1 MLFYVLLCYYS
12 NHKFYLNRKWLTVM
26 DNLESKEKYEY
37 QTVIY
42 PKVPIEMVLDK
53 QSLFKN
59 KLFTITKEFKIIHEL
74 HEMLGAL
81 DGYGKLTNSTFVS
94 NSDLISEYPYDIVDL
109 NVLSLMLSK
118 QHDFISD
125 VVMVAYQG
133 NYHVL
138 NNENC
143 NLFPILK
150 MFLSEK
156 EGYPSKPSCSF
167 MNPMQQSDKLTSPRL
182 LNLFKDVQS
191 NPHDGYGFNC
201 TIYQFN
207 DGWTDSEIEEYMIL
221 LKNMVVTEN
230 YITLSYS
237 FDLNNIKERDDLIQ
251 LVNMLCFLNQSNN
264 LDVKALLPK
273 NAIHLNII
281 NSDRWMN
288 DEEFNEKLYKP
299 LGKIKSN
306 SRKWLIS
313 MNLSDM
319 ENEKIKKLIT
329 DGVVALDFL
338 VLDKAE

>member
-1 MLFYVLLCYYS
+1 
-12 NHKFYLNRKWLTVM
+12 M
-26 DNLESKEKYEY
+26 DNLESKDKYEY
-37 QTVIY
+37 QTFIY

-59 KLFTITKEFKIIHEL
+59 KALTVTKEFKTIQTL

-81 DGYGKLTNSTFVS
+81 DGHGKLTNSNFVT
-94 NSDLISEYPYDIVDL
+94 NSGRISDYPYDIVDL
-109 NVLSLMLSK
+109 NVLSLMVSK
-118 QHDFISD
+118 QYDFIPD
-125 VVMVAYQG
+125 VVIAVHQG

-138 NNENC
+138 NNEKC

-150 MFLSEK
+150 MFLSGK
-156 EGYPSKPSCSF
+156 EDGLRQPSCSF

-182 LNLFKDVQS
+182 LNLCKDVLS

-207 DGWTDSEIEEYMIL
+207 DSWSDSEVEEYMIL
-221 LKNMVVTEN
+221 LKNMVVIEN
-230 YITLSYS
+230 HITLSYS

-264 LDVKALLPK
+264 PDVKALLPK

-288 DEEFNEKLYKP
+288 NDEFCETLYKP
-299 LGKIKSN
+299 LGKIQHY
-306 SRKWLIS
+306 SRKWMIS
-313 MNLSDM
+313 MYPSTM
-319 ENEKIKKLIT
+319 ENEKIKKIIA
-329 DGVVALDFL
+329 DSVVSQS
-338 VLDKAE
+338 

>member
-1 MLFYVLLCYYS
+1 
-12 NHKFYLNRKWLTVM
+12 M

-37 QTVIY
+37 QTFIY

-59 KLFTITKEFKIIHEL
+59 KALTITKEFKTIQTL

-81 DGYGKLTNSTFVS
+81 DGHGKLTNSNFVS
-94 NSDLISEYPYDIVDL
+94 HTNLISTYPYDIVDL
-109 NVLSLMLSK
+109 NVLSLMVSK
-118 QHDFISD
+118 QHDFIPN
-125 VVMVAYQG
+125 VVIAVHQG

-143 NLFPILK
+143 NLFPILQ
-150 MFLSEK
+150 MFLSGQED
-156 EGYPSKPSCSF
+156 GLRQPSCSF

-207 DGWTDSEIEEYMIL
+207 DSWTDSEIEEYMIL
-221 LKNMVVTEN
+221 LKNMVLTEN

-264 LDVKALLPK
+264 PDVKALLPK

-281 NSDRWMN
+281 NFDRWVN
-288 DEEFNEKLYKP
+288 DDEFSETLYKP
-299 LGKIKSN
+299 LGKIQHY
-306 SRKWLIS
+306 SRKWMIS
-313 MNLSDM
+313 IFPSTM
-319 ENEKIKKLIT
+319 ENEKIKQIIA
-329 DGVVALDFL
+329 DSVVIQS
-338 VLDKAE
+338 

>member
-1 MLFYVLLCYYS
+1 
-12 NHKFYLNRKWLTVM
+12 M
-26 DNLESKEKYEY
+26 DNLESKDKYDY

-59 KLFTITKEFKIIHEL
+59 KALTVTKEFKTIQTL

-81 DGYGKLTNSTFVS
+81 DGHGKLTNSNFVS
-94 NSDLISEYPYDIVDL
+94 NSGRISEYPYDIVDL
-109 NVLSLMLSK
+109 NVLSLMVSK
-118 QHDFISD
+118 QHDFIPD
-125 VVMVAYQG
+125 VVIAVHQG

-138 NNENC
+138 NNEKC

-156 EGYPSKPSCSF
+156 EDGLRQPSCSF

-182 LNLFKDVQS
+182 LNLCKDVQS

-207 DGWTDSEIEEYMIL
+207 DSWSDSEVEEYIIL
-221 LKNMVVTEN
+221 LKNMAVIEN
-230 YITLSYS
+230 HITLSYS
-237 FDLNNIKERDDLIQ
+237 FNLNNIQERDDVIQ

-264 LDVKALLPK
+264 PDVKALLPK

-288 DEEFNEKLYKP
+288 DDEFHETLYKP
-299 LGKIKSN
+299 LGKIQHYSH
-306 SRKWLIS
+306 KWMIS
-313 MNLSDM
+313 MYPSTM
-319 ENEKIKKLIT
+319 ENEKIKKIIA
-329 DGVVALDFL
+329 DC
-338 VLDKAE
+338 

>member
-1 MLFYVLLCYYS
+1 
-12 NHKFYLNRKWLTVM
+12 M

-37 QTVIY
+37 QTFIY

-59 KLFTITKEFKIIHEL
+59 KALTITKEFKPIQTL

-81 DGYGKLTNSTFVS
+81 DGHGKLTNSNFVS
-94 NSDLISEYPYDIVDL
+94 NSGLISGYPYDIVDL
-109 NVLSLMLSK
+109 NVLSLMVSK
-118 QHDFISD
+118 QHNFIPD
-125 VVMVAYQG
+125 VVIAVHQG

-138 NNENC
+138 NNEKC

-150 MFLSEK
+150 MFLSGE
-156 EGYPSKPSCSF
+156 EDGLRQPSCSF
-167 MNPMQQSDKLTSPRL
+167 MNPMQQSDKLISPRL

-264 LDVKALLPK
+264 PDVKALLPK

-281 NSDRWMN
+281 NFDRWVN
-288 DEEFNEKLYKP
+288 DDEFSETLYKP
-299 LGKIKSN
+299 LGKIQHY
-306 SRKWLIS
+306 SRKWMIS
-313 MNLSDM
+313 MYPSTM
-319 ENEKIKKLIT
+319 ENEKIKQIIA
-329 DGVVALDFL
+329 DSVVIQS
-338 VLDKAE
+338 

>member
-1 MLFYVLLCYYS
+1 
-12 NHKFYLNRKWLTVM
+12 M
-26 DNLESKEKYEY
+26 DNLESNNKYEY
-37 QTVIY
+37 QTIIY

-53 QSLFKN
+53 QSLFKK
-59 KLFTITKEFKIIHEL
+59 KLFTITKEFKTIHEL

-81 DGYGKLTNSTFVS
+81 DGHGKLTNSNFVS
-94 NSDLISEYPYDIVDL
+94 NSGLISGYPYDIVDL

-118 QHDFISD
+118 QNDFIPD
-125 VVMVAYQG
+125 VVMVVHQG

-138 NNENC
+138 NNEKC

-156 EGYPSKPSCSF
+156 EGYPRQPSCSL

-182 LNLFKDVQS
+182 LNLCKDVQA
-191 NPHDGYGFNC
+191 NPDDGYGFNC
-201 TIYQFN
+201 AIYQFN
-207 DGWTDSEIEEYMIL
+207 DSWTDSEIEEYMIL
-221 LKNMVVTEN
+221 LKNMVVMEN
-230 YITLSYS
+230 HITLSYS
-237 FDLNNIKERDDLIQ
+237 FDLNDIKDRDELIQ

-264 LDVKALLPK
+264 PDIKALLPK

-288 DEEFNEKLYKP
+288 DDEFRETLYKP
-299 LGKIKSN
+299 LGKIQHN
-306 SRKWLIS
+306 SRKWMIS

-319 ENEKIKKLIT
+319 ENEKIKKLIA

>member
-1 MLFYVLLCYYS
+1 
-12 NHKFYLNRKWLTVM
+12 M

-37 QTVIY
+37 QTFIY

-59 KLFTITKEFKIIHEL
+59 KALTITKEFKTIQTL

-81 DGYGKLTNSTFVS
+81 DGHGKLTNSNFVS
-94 NSDLISEYPYDIVDL
+94 HTNLISTYPYDIVDL
-109 NVLSLMLSK
+109 NVLSLMVSK
-118 QHDFISD
+118 QHDFIPN
-125 VVMVAYQG
+125 VVIAVHQG

-143 NLFPILK
+143 NLFPILQ
-150 MFLSEK
+150 MFLSGQED
-156 EGYPSKPSCSF
+156 GLRQPSCSF

-207 DGWTDSEIEEYMIL
+207 DSWTDSEIEEYMIL
-221 LKNMVVTEN
+221 LKNMVLTEN

-264 LDVKALLPK
+264 PDVKALLPK

-281 NSDRWMN
+281 NFDRWVN
-288 DEEFNEKLYKP
+288 DDEFSETLYKP
-299 LGKIKSN
+299 LGKIQHY
-306 SRKWLIS
+306 SRKWMIS
-313 MNLSDM
+313 IYPSTM
-319 ENEKIKKLIT
+319 ENEKIKQIIA
-329 DGVVALDFL
+329 DSVVIQS
-338 VLDKAE
+338 

>member
-1 MLFYVLLCYYS
+1 
-12 NHKFYLNRKWLTVM
+12 M

-37 QTVIY
+37 QTFIY

-59 KLFTITKEFKIIHEL
+59 KALTITKEFKTIQTL

-81 DGYGKLTNSTFVS
+81 DGHGKLTNSNFVS
-94 NSDLISEYPYDIVDL
+94 NSGLISGYPYDIVDL
-109 NVLSLMLSK
+109 NVLSLMVSK
-118 QHDFISD
+118 QHNFIPD
-125 VVMVAYQG
+125 VVIAVHQG

-138 NNENC
+138 NNEKC

-150 MFLSEK
+150 MFLSGE
-156 EGYPSKPSCSF
+156 EDGLRQPSCSF
-167 MNPMQQSDKLTSPRL
+167 MNPMQQSDKLISPRL

-264 LDVKALLPK
+264 PDVKALLPK

-281 NSDRWMN
+281 NFDRWVN
-288 DEEFNEKLYKP
+288 DDEFSETLYKP
-299 LGKIKSN
+299 LGKIQHY
-306 SRKWLIS
+306 SRKWMIS
-313 MNLSDM
+313 MYPSTM
-319 ENEKIKKLIT
+319 ENEKIKQIIA
-329 DGVVALDFL
+329 DSVVIQS
-338 VLDKAE
+338 